1 MSDNECR
8 DQLER
13 TCQSIVDEME
23 FCATHD
29 GQSWE
34 DIDPDDIPEG
44 IDEDDVTNDDGF
56 VSLYDYCAD
65 ALSIEVYGKRSAGDS
80 DWTMT
85 HVTVVFETGGPH
97 VEFTTEQSSYVE
109 GRWGSD
115 RVSRYVGCDVGA
127 LVEEMFGE
135 DL

>member
-13 TCQSIVDEME
+13 TCQRLADALE

-29 GQSWE
+29 GESWE
-34 DIDPDDIPEG
+34 DIDPDEIPEG
-44 IDEDDVTNDDGF
+44 IDEDDVAPNGE

-85 HVTVVFETGGPH
+85 HVTVVFGTGGPH
-97 VEFTTEQSSYVE
+97 VEFTTERSSYVE
-109 GRWGSD
+109 GYWSSD
-115 RVSRYVGCDVGA
+115 RVSRYVGCDVGPRID
-127 LVEEMFGE
+127 EMFGE
-135 DL
+135 GL